1 MTTASRRLTVWGFI
15 ALLVAGALVYAFRPQ
30 PLPVDLAAVE
40 ERRLTVTIEEEGEA
54 EVREVYGLSAPVG
67 GRLLRIKAEV
77 GDRVVAGETEL
88 ARIEPAAPAFLDLRS
103 ESEARATVEAA
114 RSARDLAQAE
124 VTRSQAELAFAETEL
139 TRARSLFSRGTV
151 AKRQLDEAERA
162 HRVAAADLLTAQ
174 ASFDMRQH
182 ELEVAEARLLSPEQT
197 LEEPQACAC
206 VVLRAPVDG
215 EVLQVLRESETVVSP
230 GDTLL
235 EIGDPRDLQI
245 VVDLLSEDA
254 VKIAPGQTAVISGWG
269 GPDLSAVV
277 RRIEPYGY
285 TKVSALGIEEQR
297 VDVLLDLADPP
308 ESWQRLGHGYRVDVA
323 VVMHDATALTVPL
336 GALFRDGDRWM
347 VFREE
352 EGRARAVAVEIG
364 HRNQT
369 HAELLGG
376 LSAGDR
382 VVLYPTDRVSEG
394 SLIEQR
400 P

>member
-88 ARIEPAAPAFLDLRS
+88 ARIEPAAAAFLDLRS

-376 LSAGDR
+376 LSPSDR